1 MRKQPI
7 QLTIPMPKMDAAQR
21 KAWIRAR
28 LAGYE
33 FRQAARE
40 TLRRRRNRRAAG
52 NRAGENPESGR
63 ENLPRQLSIDEVK
76 PS

>member
-1 MRKQPI
+1 MRKQPT

-40 TLRRRRNRRAAG
+40 TLRRRRNRWAAG
-52 NRAGENPESGR
+52 WRAGESPGSETG
-63 ENLPRQLSIDEVK
+63 NLPRQLSIDEVK